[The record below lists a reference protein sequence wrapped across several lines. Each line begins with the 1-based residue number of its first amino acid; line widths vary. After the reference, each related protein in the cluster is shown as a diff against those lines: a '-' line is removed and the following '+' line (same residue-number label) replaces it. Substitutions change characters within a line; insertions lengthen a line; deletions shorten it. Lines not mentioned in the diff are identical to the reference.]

1 MHLSIG
7 FSRALFAAAL
17 VAGVGA
23 VGVGTASAAVA
34 APVSIVAS
42 VTCDTAT
49 NNHVITWTVMNL
61 TQQPIDTRG
70 GNITDTKLT
79 AGHSLDAFIRFFPG
93 TMPAAGD
100 ISVGTSRADG
110 NALGV
115 IDLSLNLFVT
125 SADSFTQ
132 VTATATLTDV
142 CGASA
147 PAPAP
152 APTTTAPTTT
162 VPATTTTAVASQAPA
177 ATAVSAS
184 DGTLPR
190 TGGGT
195 PLALPALLAVL
206 LGLGLTLTFRR
217 PKHVSYA
224 VPARRVGRSN

>member
-1 MHLSIG
+1 MHRSIG

-17 VAGVGA
+17 VVGVGA

-49 NNHVITWTVMNL
+49 NNHVITWTVTNL
-61 TQQPIDTRG
+61 TQETVDNNG
-70 GNITDTKLT
+70 GVLVDTKLT
-79 AGHSLDAFIRFFPG
+79 VGHTLDLFIRFFPG
-93 TMPAAGD
+93 TMVGAGA

-115 IDLSLNLFVT
+115 IDL
-125 SADSFTQ
+125 
-132 VTATATLTDV
+132 TLTVFPRTSDTFIQV
-142 CGASA
+142 PASVTITDTCGAAA
-147 PAPAP
+147 PSP